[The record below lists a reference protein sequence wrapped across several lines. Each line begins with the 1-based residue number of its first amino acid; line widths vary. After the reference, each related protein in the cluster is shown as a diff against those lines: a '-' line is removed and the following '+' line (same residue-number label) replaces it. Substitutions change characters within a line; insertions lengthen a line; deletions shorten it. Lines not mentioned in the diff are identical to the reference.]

1 MKIFLYTL
9 AVLTAVNCGNSNS
22 NNQEKQAEQ
31 TTIPAPP
38 VQEEQNDIL
47 VGSIQK
53 SDLKQAPYDTWF
65 DSNYSTYE
73 PSPEAL
79 ATIKKNIN
87 DYEIK
92 LFMGTW
98 CSDSQLQ
105 VPHFLRLLEESDY
118 DMDRLEMMAVEE
130 DKTLPNDLQKEYD
143 VNYVPTIIFYK
154 DGKEVNRFVEYP
166 QTSFEKDIAA
176 IVSGEDYSHS
186 YE

>member
-9 AVLTAVNCGNSNS
+9 AVLTAVNCGSSNQ
-22 NNQEKQAEQ
+22 NNKETEE
-31 TTIPAPP
+31 TTAIPAPP

-53 SDLKQAPYDTWF
+53 SDLTQAPHDAWF
-65 DSNYSTYE
+65 DPNYSTYE

-79 ATIKKNIN
+79 ETIKNNIN

-105 VPHFLRLLEESDY
+105 VPRFLKLLEESDY
-118 DMDRLEMMAVEE
+118 DMDRLEMKAVEE
-130 DKTLPNDLQKEYD
+130 DKTLPNDLHKEYD
-143 VNYVPTIIFYK
+143 ITYVPTIIFYI

-166 QTSFEKDIAA
+166 QKSFEEDIAA
-176 IVSGEDYSHS
+176 IVSGEDYKHS

>member
-1 MKIFLYTL
+1 MKILLYTI
-9 AVLTAVNCGNSNS
+9 AVLTAVNCGSSNQ
-22 NNQEKQAEQ
+22 NNKETEET

-38 VQEEQNDIL
+38 AQEEQNDIL

-53 SDLKQAPYDTWF
+53 SDLTQAPF
-65 DSNYSTYE
+65 DSWFNRNYSSYQ

-79 ATIKKNIN
+79 ETIKNNIN

-105 VPHFLRLLEESDY
+105 VPRFLKLLEESDY
-118 DMDRLEMMAVEE
+118 NMTRLEMKAVEE

-143 VNYVPTIIFYK
+143 IIYVPTIIFYK
-154 DGKEVNRFVEYP
+154 DGQEVNRFVEYP
-166 QTSFEKDIAA
+166 QKSFEEDIAA
-176 IVSGEDYSHS
+176 IVSGEDYRHS